1 MGEKSVPNPKPPPNL
16 TPYRGR
22 WIAYLGERVIGQG
35 GTPNQAICAA
45 KATRHK
51 EKPRVIYV
59 PMQKPFTFSPLFES
73 VQKILASSPTVYLVG
88 GAIRDTMLSNPIHDL
103 DFVLPADTF
112 LCARKVANQLGGA
125 FYPLDKERETARVII
140 TNGSGQRQIIDF
152 AAFRGD
158 TLEDDLRARDF
169 TINAMAVSLQNPTAL
184 LDPLGGAAD
193 LREGILRS
201 CSEHTFQDDPL
212 RILRAVRQAAQFNLH
227 ITSQTRSQIKK
238 AAGHITNVSPERLR
252 DELFRILD
260 GPKQS
265 SALKALELLGAFSHL
280 FPEKAQFSLRAQ
292 RTLQYLETLLNLLG
306 EKHDPEVAA
315 NWMRGLVV
323 LRLGRYRS
331 ELSSHLGLELVSERS
346 LAPLLFLAATYTEN
360 FSEENAETPNLEP
373 LIRRAHALHLSNAET
388 AHLQAALRAVKRFWR
403 LSLEPQPPNRREIY
417 RYFHKVGKAGV
428 DAIFLAL
435 ADFLALHGTAPP
447 KDAWA
452 KQLDWAR
459 TLLEA
464 WWEHHA
470 EQISPPALLT
480 GIDLM
485 NALEIS
491 PGPLVGELLEI
502 IREAQAAGEI
512 STRTEALAHVRQ
524 LPQTQS

>member
-1 MGEKSVPNPKPPPNL
+1 MGEKNIPNPKPPPNL
-16 TPYRGR
+16 TLYRGR
-22 WIAYLGERVIGQG
+22 WVACLDEQIIGQG
-35 GTPNQAICAA
+35 GTPSQALRAA
-45 KATRHK
+45 KATRYK

-59 PMQKPFTFSPLFES
+59 PMRKTITFSPLFES
-73 VQKILASSPTVYLVG
+73 VQKILASTPDAYLVG
-88 GAIRDTMLSNPIHDL
+88 GAIRDTLLLKPIHDL
-103 DFVLPADTF
+103 DFVLPANTF
-112 LCARKVANQLGGA
+112 PSAREVANRLGGA
-125 FYPLDKERETARVII
+125 FYPLDEERKTARVIV
-140 TNGSGQRQIIDF
+140 TDSNGKRQILDF

-169 TINAMAVSLQNPTAL
+169 TINAMAVSLQNPQAL
-184 LDPLGGAAD
+184 LDPLGGASD

-212 RILRAVRQAAQFNLH
+212 RVLRAVRQAAQFDLH
-227 ITSQTRSQIKK
+227 ITSQTRAQIKK
-238 AAGHITNVSPERLR
+238 AADHITDVSPERLR

-280 FPEKAQFSLRAQ
+280 FPEKAQFSTRAQ

-306 EKHDPEVAA
+306 KKHDPEVAG
-315 NWMRGLVV
+315 NWARGLVV

-331 ELSSHLGLELVSERS
+331 ELSSHLGLELVPERS
-346 LAPLLFLAATYTEN
+346 LLPLLFLAATYTEN
-360 FSEENAETPNLEP
+360 FSENDDAPSKTEP

-388 AHLQAALRAVKRFWR
+388 AHLQATLRAVRRFWQ
-403 LSLEPQPPNRREIY
+403 LTSAPQPPDRREIY
-417 RYFHKVGKAGV
+417 RYFRGVEKAGV

-435 ADFLALHGTAPP
+435 ADFLARHGTAPP

-485 NALEIS
+485 DALGLY

-512 STRTEALAHVRQ
+512 ATRAEALSHVRQ
-524 LPQTQS
+524 LPQTQP